1 MTPPLGSGSLDL
13 PSRHHEERF
22 ERIAELA
29 RRVTGL
35 DTAVLAFVEE
45 GRVWIKS
52 GPGVGASERPLGDSL
67 YGRILAGGAALAVS
81 DLARDE
87 RFADTE
93 EARRLGP
100 GPLLAAMVRGPRD
113 TPVGVL
119 AVHGGPGPEPR
130 LDAARWLED
139 AALLVEGAVTREA
152 LEQWRRAVRELGASR
167 RYGNE
172 GPDWL
177 FEHSLDLMVIAS
189 IDGYFKQVSPSWTR
203 TLGWTEAELL
213 SRPYTDFV
221 HPDDVQR
228 TVEERERLGEGSDT
242 LVFQNR
248 YRHRD
253 GSYRW
258 LHWKA
263 HTSFERNLVLAVAR
277 DITDSKSAEIDLRR
291 AKEAA
296 EAASLAKSNFLAAMS
311 HELRTPLNSIL
322 GFTRVLLRSGSREF
336 GEVERDYLRRVQASG
351 RHLLD
356 LVNKV
361 LDLGRVETG
370 RLVLEPEP
378 VDVAWVVT
386 EVTRQLEHL
395 EPDKGVTLSCE
406 APAGLERIVTDAG
419 RLRQILFNL
428 IGNALK
434 FTERGSV
441 RVVLEA
447 DPSGTHAG
455 RVRVIDTGPG
465 IPPDRLEDIFA
476 PFEQVEAGTARRH
489 DGAGL
494 GLAIARSLAEILG
507 FRLSV
512 ESRLGA
518 GSTFTLELQPRGI

>member
-1 MTPPLGSGSLDL
+1 MTPSQGTGSLDL
-13 PSRHHEERF
+13 PSRHPEERF

-29 RRVTGL
+29 RRLTGL
-35 DTAVLAFVEE
+35 GTCVLAFVED

-52 GPGVGASERPLGDSL
+52 GPGSGEPDRPLADSIFDP
-67 YGRILAGGAALAVS
+67 ILEEGTAIAVL
-81 DLARDE
+81 DLAQDV
-87 RFADTE
+87 RFADTD

-100 GPLLAAMVRGPRD
+100 GPLLATPVRGPRES
-113 TPVGVL
+113 PVGVL
-119 AVHGGPGPEPR
+119 AVFGAPGTLPEPE
-130 LDAARWLED
+130 AQRWLAD
-139 AALLVEGAVTREA
+139 TALLVEGAVAREA

-167 RYGNE
+167 QFQNE

-189 IDGYFKQVSPSWTR
+189 VDGYFKQVSPSWTR

-221 HPDDVQR
+221 HPEDVSS
-228 TVEERERLGEGSDT
+228 TVEERDRLGGGTDT

-263 HTSFERNLVLAVAR
+263 HTSLERNLVFAVAR
-277 DITDSKSAEIDLRR
+277 DITDAKLAEADLRR

-322 GFTRVLLRSGSREF
+322 GFTRVLLRSESREF

-351 RHLLD
+351 GHLLD

-370 RLVLEPEP
+370 RLVLVPEP
-378 VDVAWVVT
+378 VDVAAVVT
-386 EVTRQLEHL
+386 DVTSQLELL
-395 EPDKGVTLSCE
+395 EPDKRLELACE
-406 APAGLERIVTDAG
+406 TPPGLVCIVTDIG

-428 IGNALK
+428 VGNALK

-447 DPSGTHAG
+447 DASGTRPR

-465 IPPDRLEDIFA
+465 IPPHRLEDVFA
-476 PFEQVEAGTARRH
+476 PFEQVDAGTARRH

-494 GLAIARSLAEILG
+494 GLSIARSLAEHLG
-507 FRLSV
+507 FHISV
-512 ESRLGA
+512 ESRPGE
-518 GSTFTLELQPRGI
+518 GSTFTLDLQPPRV